1 MAIKDKSLFDRFLS
15 LKAHQLSTYAFE
27 NIYIWKGL
35 FDIKWLI
42 LQDTLCIFFQD
53 KISCFL
59 YLAPLSE
66 NKKPG
71 VIKKVFQIMDRL
83 NKNKDISRIE
93 NIEEGDTS
101 FYKDLGYTC
110 QNKSYDYLCLRGD
123 LAQLRGNKFKSKRA
137 CFNYFIKH
145 YEFRYLPFS
154 LKYRDDCL
162 ELYNSWVKERKA
174 KNLDHIYQ
182 GMLEDSR
189 RSLKNALD
197 NYSDLNFIGRLVRI
211 NKKIKAFTF
220 GFQLNQDT
228 FCILYEITDLS
239 IKGLSQFIFA
249 MFSSELENYKYIN
262 IMDDSGLENLKK
274 VKLSYYPAKL
284 IPAYIVKRS
293 RRNRDGSQLKAKV
306 SPEKGTVYDCLEN
319 RP

>member
-1 MAIKDKSLFDRFLS
+1 MKLNNISLEDKGIFNKFLS

-42 LQDTLCIFFQD
+42 LQDTLCVFFQD
-53 KISCFL
+53 KIGCFL
-59 YLAPLSE
+59 YLAPLPG
-66 NKKPG
+66 NKKPE
-71 VIKKVFQIMDRL
+71 VIKKAFQIMDRF
-83 NKNKDISRIE
+83 NKNKDMSRIE
-93 NIEEGDTS
+93 NIEEKDIS
-101 FYKDLGYTC
+101 FYEDLGYAC

-123 LAQLRGNKFKSKRA
+123 LAKLRGNKFKSKRA

-154 LKYRDDCL
+154 LKYRDGCL

-174 KNLDHIYQ
+174 KNLDRIYQ

-189 RSLKNALD
+189 GPLKNALD
-197 NYSDLNFIGRLVRI
+197 NYSDLNFIGRVVRI
-211 NKKIKAFTF
+211 DKKIKAFTF

-239 IKGLSQFIFA
+239 VKGLSQFIF
-249 MFSSELENYKYIN
+249 SRLCSELENYKYIN

-274 VKLSYYPAKL
+274 VKLSYHPAKL
-284 IPAYIVKRS
+284 IPAYIARKLLRDD
-293 RRNRDGSQLKAKV
+293 RRKSLFRD
-306 SPEKGTVYDCLEN
+306 N
-319 RP
+319 F

>member
-1 MAIKDKSLFDRFLS
+1 MKLENLSVKDKGIFNKFLG
-15 LKAHQLSTYAFE
+15 LSRHELSVYAFE
-27 NIYIWKGL
+27 NIYVWKGL
-35 FDIKWLI
+35 FDIYWSVI
-42 LQDTLCIFFQD
+42 ENSLCIFFKD
-53 KISCFL
+53 KIGCFL
-59 YLAPLSE
+59 YLTPLAE
-66 NKKPG
+66 NKNPG
-71 VIKKVFQIMDRL
+71 VIKKVFHILDKF

-93 NIEEGDTS
+93 NIEEADTS
-101 FYKDLGYTC
+101 FYENLGYTC

-123 LAQLRGNKFKSKRA
+123 LAKLRGDKFKSKRA

-145 YEFRYLPFS
+145 YQFRYLPFS

-174 KNLDHIYQ
+174 KNLDRIYQ

-239 IKGLSQFIFA
+239 IKGLSQFIFSR
-249 MFSSELENYKYIN
+249 FCSELEGYKYIN

-274 VKLSYYPAKL
+274 VKLSYHPAKL
-284 IPAYIVKRS
+284 IPAYIVKR
-293 RRNRDGSQLKAKV
+293 NH
-306 SPEKGTVYDCLEN
+306 P
-319 RP
+319 

>member
-1 MAIKDKSLFDRFLS
+1 LTTKDKSLFDRFLS
-15 LKAHQLSTYAFE
+15 LKPHQLSTYAFE

-35 FDIKWLI
+35 FNIKWFVF
-42 LQDTLCIFFQD
+42 QDSLCVFFQD
-53 KISCFL
+53 TIGCFL
-59 YLAPLSE
+59 YLAPLSQD
-66 NKKPG
+66 KKPE

-101 FYKDLGYTC
+101 FYKDLGYVC

-123 LAQLRGNKFKSKRA
+123 LAKLRGNKFKSKRA

-162 ELYNSWVKERKA
+162 ELYNSWAKERKA
-174 KNLDHIYQ
+174 KNLDRIYQ

-239 IKGLSQFIFA
+239 IKGLSQFIFTR
-249 MFSSELENYKYIN
+249 FCSELENYKYIN

-284 IPAYIVKRS
+284 IPAYIVKRK
-293 RRNRDGSQLKAKV
+293 NA
-306 SPEKGTVYDCLEN
+306 
-319 RP
+319 